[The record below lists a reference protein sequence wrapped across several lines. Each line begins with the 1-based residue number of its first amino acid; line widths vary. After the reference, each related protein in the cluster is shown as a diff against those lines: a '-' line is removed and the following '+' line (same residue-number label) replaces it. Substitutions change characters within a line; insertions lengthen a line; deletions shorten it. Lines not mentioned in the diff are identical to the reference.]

1 MSKLA
6 GSIIHVRWLDDLA
19 RQDSPVHRL
28 PPLPKLLATLAY
40 VLTVV
45 SFGRYAVIEMLPLI
59 LYPWLLI
66 ILADIPVW
74 PILKRVLLVEPLIIG
89 IGALNPLFDRNVVSL
104 GGWAVA
110 GGWLTFASIL
120 VKSSLTVTACLL
132 LIATTGID
140 RLGAALRMLRIPRL
154 FVLQLL
160 LTYRYLAVLGE
171 EAERMYRAYTLRAPN
186 RKGLEASAWGSFVGQ
201 LVLRTF
207 DRAQRVYQA
216 MTLRGFDGEYP
227 VGAVRSA
234 AGAAWLFLPGWLLFF
249 LASRLYNI
257 PALIGHLLLGA

>member
-1 MSKLA
+1 MSKLE

-28 PPLPKLLATLAY
+28 HPLPKLLTTLAY
-40 VLTVV
+40 VVAVV
-45 SFGRYAVIEMLPLI
+45 SFGRYAVVELLPFV
-59 LYPWLLI
+59 LYPWLMI
-66 ILADIPVW
+66 VLADIPAR
-74 PILKRVLLVEPLIIG
+74 PLLRRVVLVEPLIIG
-89 IGALNPLFDRNVVSL
+89 IGALNPLFDRGIVSL
-104 GGWAVA
+104 GGWTVA

-120 VKSSLTVTACLL
+120 LKSSLTVTACLL

-140 RLGAALRMLRIPRL
+140 RLGAALRTLRIPRL

-171 EAERMYRAYTLRAPN
+171 EAERMYRAYALRAPS
-186 RKGLEASAWGSFVGQ
+186 RKGLEPSAWGSFIGQ

-227 VGAVRSA
+227 VGAARPA
-234 AGAAWLFLPGWLLFF
+234 ERAAWFFLPGWLLFF
-249 LASRLYNI
+249 LGCRLFNI
-257 PALIGHLLLGA
+257 PALIGHLFVGV